1 MAMHMEAEVPGIGAV
16 GCYAEKQSP
25 LCGKRKRQQKPLEE
39 EDRQPRSVTPGAL
52 RVLPQANSGSETVT
66 ADEEKER
73 AFTRNFISFLLSKVS
88 KETDAQYMDSVN
100 SCDPSKVAAQL
111 ESVLFENWGFNDQSL
126 ESTEKYSTLFYLLH
140 APAIKD
146 FRRQVLLG
154 EISPTQLVH
163 MSLDELHSKYPNH
176 MDDLCENCYE
186 VWFEKLRNSLIECGM
201 MKRVT
206 VEPLG
211 TKQRQQLDPSPR
223 LDPPGTA
230 VWGVLRQVLPQ
241 DIEKERA
248 YERNFISFLLSK
260 VSKET
265 DARYMD
271 SVNACDPSKV
281 AAQLESVLFENWGF
295 KGQSPE
301 SNEKYSTVF
310 CCVQNPA
317 NKDLRRQVLLGEISS
332 KQLVNMSRDEV
343 YDYLF

>member
-1 MAMHMEAEVPGIGAV
+1 
-16 GCYAEKQSP
+16 
-25 LCGKRKRQQKPLEE
+25 
-39 EDRQPRSVTPGAL
+39 
-52 RVLPQANSGSETVT
+52 
-66 ADEEKER
+66 
-73 AFTRNFISFLLSKVS
+73 
-88 KETDAQYMDSVN
+88 
-100 SCDPSKVAAQL
+100 
-111 ESVLFENWGFNDQSL
+111 
-126 ESTEKYSTLFYLLH
+126 
-140 APAIKD
+140 
-146 FRRQVLLG
+146 
-154 EISPTQLVH
+154 
-163 MSLDELHSKYPNH
+163 
-176 MDDLCENCYE
+176 
-186 VWFEKLRNSLIECGM
+186 M

>member
-52 RVLPQANSGSETVT
+52 RVLPQ
-66 ADEEKER
+66 DEEKER

-100 SCDPSKVAAQL
+100 S
-111 ESVLFENWGFNDQSL
+111 
-126 ESTEKYSTLFYLLH
+126 
-140 APAIKD
+140 
-146 FRRQVLLG
+146 
-154 EISPTQLVH
+154 
-163 MSLDELHSKYPNH
+163 
-176 MDDLCENCYE
+176 
-186 VWFEKLRNSLIECGM
+186 
-201 MKRVT
+201 
-206 VEPLG
+206 
-211 TKQRQQLDPSPR
+211 
-223 LDPPGTA
+223 
-230 VWGVLRQVLPQ
+230 
-241 DIEKERA
+241 
-248 YERNFISFLLSK
+248 
-260 VSKET
+260 
-265 DARYMD
+265 
-271 SVNACDPSKV
+271 CDPSKV

>member
-52 RVLPQANSGSETVT
+52 RVLPQ
-66 ADEEKER
+66 DEEKER

-186 VWFEKLRNSLIECGM
+186 V
-201 MKRVT
+201 
-206 VEPLG
+206 
-211 TKQRQQLDPSPR
+211 
-223 LDPPGTA
+223 
-230 VWGVLRQVLPQ
+230 
-241 DIEKERA
+241 
-248 YERNFISFLLSK
+248 
-260 VSKET
+260 
-265 DARYMD
+265 
-271 SVNACDPSKV
+271 
-281 AAQLESVLFENWGF
+281 
-295 KGQSPE
+295 
-301 SNEKYSTVF
+301 
-310 CCVQNPA
+310 
-317 NKDLRRQVLLGEISS
+317 
-332 KQLVNMSRDEV
+332 
-343 YDYLF
+343 

>member
-1 MAMHMEAEVPGIGAV
+1 MHMEAEVPGIGAV

-25 LCGKRKRQQKPLEE
+25 LCGKRKRQQKRLEE

-52 RVLPQANSGSETVT
+52 RVLPQ
-66 ADEEKER
+66 EKER

-100 SCDPSKVAAQL
+100 SCDASKVAAQL

-126 ESTEKYSTLFYLLH
+126 ESTEKYSTLFYFLH

-146 FRRQVLLG
+146 FRRQ
-154 EISPTQLVH
+154 
-163 MSLDELHSKYPNH
+163 YPNH

-186 VWFEKLRNSLIECGM
+186 VWFEKLRNSLIECGV

-211 TKQRQQLDPSPR
+211 TKQRQQVDPSPR
-223 LDPPGTA
+223 LDPPGTS
-230 VWGVLRQVLPQ
+230 VWEVLRQVLPQ

-248 YERNFISFLLSK
+248 FERNFISFLLSK

-295 KGQSPE
+295 TGQSPE
-301 SNEKYSTVF
+301 SNEKYSSVF
-310 CCVQNPA
+310 SCLQNPA
-317 NKDLRRQVLLGEISS
+317 NKELRRQVLLGEIS
-332 KQLVNMSRDEV
+332 KQLVNMSPDEV